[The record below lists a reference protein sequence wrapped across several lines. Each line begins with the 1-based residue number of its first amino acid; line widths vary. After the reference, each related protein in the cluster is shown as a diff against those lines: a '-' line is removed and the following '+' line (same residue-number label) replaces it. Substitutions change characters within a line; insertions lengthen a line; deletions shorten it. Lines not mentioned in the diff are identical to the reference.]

1 MMVCS
6 RPDTSRDV
14 RAICIDLGLRKVDIM
29 VQRRTNIKLKTR
41 DEIDLLYKANQ
52 LVGRTLAEVGK
63 AIRPGVS
70 TKELDTIAHDFIL
83 DHGAQPAFLG
93 YDGFPGSI
101 CTSINDMIV
110 HGIPSEKDILRE
122 GDIISVD
129 CGTFLDGFTGD
140 SAFTFP
146 VGEVSEEVKKLL
158 NTTKESLMLGIE
170 TVRVGRRIGDIG
182 YAVQSYCEHRGF
194 SVVREFVGHG
204 IGHEMHED
212 PMVPNYGRKGTGPMI
227 EEGLC
232 ICIEP
237 MINLG
242 SKNIRMMNDG
252 WGVKTKDGKP
262 SAHFEHC
269 IAVVDGE
276 AKIMSNFDFVYEV
289 LGRETF

>member
-1 MMVCS
+1 MLQK
-6 RPDTSRDV
+6 RPH
-14 RAICIDLGLRKVDIM
+14 
-29 VQRRTNIKLKTR
+29 IKLKTR
-41 DEIDLLYKANQ
+41 EEIELLYRANQ

-63 AIRPGVS
+63 AIRPGVT

-83 DHGAQPAFLG
+83 DNGATPAFLG
-93 YDGFPGSI
+93 YEGFPASL
-101 CTSINDMIV
+101 CTSVNDMII
-110 HGIPSEKDILRE
+110 HGIPSDKEVLRD

-129 CGTFLDGFTGD
+129 CGTFLEGFTGD

-146 VGEVSEEVKKLL
+146 VGEVSDEVRKLL

-170 TVRVGRRIGDIG
+170 IVRVGRHIGDIG
-182 YAVQSYCEHRGF
+182 YAVQNYCEHRGC

-204 IGHEMHED
+204 IGRVMHED
-212 PMVPNYGRKGTGPMI
+212 PMVPNYGRKGTGPLI

-242 SKNIRMMNDG
+242 SKNIKMLSDG

-262 SAHFEHC
+262 SAHYEHC
-269 IAVVDGE
+269 IAVVDGK
-276 AKIMSNFDFVYEV
+276 ARIMSSFDFVYEV
-289 LGRETF
+289 LGKETF

>member
-1 MMVCS
+1 M
-6 RPDTSRDV
+6 
-14 RAICIDLGLRKVDIM
+14 LG
-29 VQRRTNIKLKTR
+29 RRSNIKLKTR
-41 DEIDLLYKANQ
+41 EEIDLLYRANQ
-52 LVGRTLAEVGK
+52 LVGRTLAEVAK
-63 AIRPGVS
+63 AIKPGVS
-70 TKELDTIAHDFIL
+70 TKVLDKIAHDFIM
-83 DHGAQPAFLG
+83 DHGAYPAFLG

-101 CTSINDMIV
+101 CASVNDMIV
-110 HGIPSEKDILRE
+110 HGIPSEKEILKE

-129 CGTFLDGFTGD
+129 CGTHLDGFTGD

-146 VGEVSEEVKKLL
+146 VGDVSDEVKLLL

-182 YAVQSYCEHRGF
+182 HAVQRYCESKRL

-204 IGHEMHED
+204 IGREMHEE
-212 PMVPNYGRKGTGPMI
+212 PNVPNYGRQGTGPMI

-242 SKNIRMMNDG
+242 SKNIRMMDDG
-252 WGVKTKDGKP
+252 WGVKTRDGKP

-269 IAVVDGE
+269 IAVVDGKAE
-276 AKIMSNFDFVYEV
+276 LMSTFDFVFEV
-289 LGRETF
+289 LGTETF